1 MAYVKNTT
9 FLNRPKKNFMKEF
22 LPIKTLN
29 PSAKI
34 IFMYIVS
41 KPDEWHLNYTD
52 ISNNTAINRS
62 TVTDNMKY
70 LVNHGYISMS
80 SKGLETYYSI
90 NCYPE
95 TEPKTPITCTEF
107 THTEKP
113 HTRKSTKTDSNK
125 AITKST
131 SYTEKPHTEKPY
143 DINIDNRNIDIRID
157 NKDINKKINNKKD
170 GELMSYESTVKL
182 MRDRLVYSG
191 KVENLIKEFGIEEVN
206 KHLRYL
212 DYFELDKTH
221 QNYKKNLTFAFL
233 ESLRNNLPEPQALKK
248 INSSISENKRSEKLK
263 PIKEYF
269 NIKSKSNIDTVTY
282 LFKKLV
288 SMKENYKT
296 NLNSFQKELI
306 SLTNNNRKILKQDEL
321 SLKEKTKLIEDS
333 VKSYYKQRTQIITD
347 CIFLKDY
354 IDILTLFQIILGGNQ
369 VSLQSLKLVSI
380 NNLDKEIQKLKIFI
394 LTTSQDS
401 LEECKEWTNL
411 QEG

>member
-62 TVTDNMKY
+62 TVTDNMKH

-131 SYTEKPHTEKPY
+131 SYTEKPHTEKPH

-157 NKDINKKINNKKD
+157 NKDINKKINNKKESEVNND
-170 GELMSYESTVKL
+170 MDKKKQLVKRLNSLGIDNTDNLFKYNSLDEIEQQIKWLPYRISINTDTEDQIKYKLIDSIRYKEGTPKELKDIELTDKL
-182 MRDRLVYSG
+182 KLACR
-191 KVENLIKEFGIEEVN
+191 LIKTNGTSKGDMI
-206 KHLRYL
+206 
-212 DYFELDKTH
+212 
-221 QNYKKNLTFAFL
+221 
-233 ESLRNNLPEPQALKK
+233 QAL
-248 INSSISENKRSEKLK
+248 I
-263 PIKEYF
+263 
-269 NIKSKSNIDTVTY
+269 
-282 LFKKLV
+282 KKLV
-288 SMKENYKT
+288 KMKELHSKKLDIHIKETIELETLQRNLLKQAPLT
-296 NLNSFQKELI
+296 VKEKGEIQEKETEIFEQHKQNISNELKILRDSLDIKELFKSSLDTLNSQEGL
-306 SLTNNNRKILKQDEL
+306 KIL
-321 SLKEKTKLIEDS
+321 
-333 VKSYYKQRTQIITD
+333 
-347 CIFLKDY
+347 
-354 IDILTLFQIILGGNQ
+354 
-369 VSLQSLKLVSI
+369 
-380 NNLDKEIQKLKIFI
+380 LDKEIMLYGSLDSLFNRLETFI
-394 LTTSQDS
+394 LKETYK
-401 LEECKEWTNL
+401 ECA
-411 QEG
+411 